1 MNSTTTERKERTE
14 RGEQV
19 ARVAPPVAKHG
30 RRQDRGFAAET
41 AAITGE
47 SKSQINRHLRRA
59 EGLGDNLDRIIHTSL
74 DKGVELDALLAMTPG
89 QRTRLIV
96 RAVAGEKVSA
106 RKVLTMS
113 KSTTSATTSND
124 LASLQA
130 QAIGNLNAALQLLE
144 ETSTTASI
152 VFSRALARAMRATTA
167 LKQACA
173 QAKEVQ
179 HGK

>member
-1 MNSTTTERKERTE
+1 MSSTITGRKEHSDL
-14 RGEQV
+14 GEQV
-19 ARVAPPVAKHG
+19 AHVAPPAAKHG

-59 EGLGDNLDRIIHTSL
+59 EGLGDDLNRIFHTSL
-74 DKGVELDALLAMTPG
+74 DKGVEMDALLAMTPV
-89 QRTRLIV
+89 QRARLIE

-113 KSTTSATTSND
+113 RSTASATASND
-124 LASLQA
+124 LTSLQA

-144 ETSTTASI
+144 ETSADTARQI
-152 VFSRALARAMRATTA
+152 TFTRALARAMRATTA
-167 LKQACA
+167 LKRACTLV
-173 QAKEVQ
+173 KEAA
-179 HGK
+179 